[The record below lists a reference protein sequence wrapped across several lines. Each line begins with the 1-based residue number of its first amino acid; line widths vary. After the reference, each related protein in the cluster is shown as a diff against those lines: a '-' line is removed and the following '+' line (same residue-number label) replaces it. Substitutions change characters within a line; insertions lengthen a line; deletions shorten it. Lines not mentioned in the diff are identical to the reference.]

1 LKCFVGVFKFMN
13 SFENHAGFNI
23 SSSRLQVV
31 EINFKSD
38 QFNLENV
45 DEAYF
50 NENLDLEHDKETKI
64 NSLLQS
70 AYNELLIR
78 KPLKSNFVSFTLP
91 LDLFHI
97 MQVPYDN
104 TLLNQ
109 DLIEEFRWE
118 YSILYPYLPI
128 NELVIQYM
136 EIDKNKLNETGSA
149 IVIALPRKFL
159 QIIHNF
165 CSFNKLKIRFIDN
178 AHIASDRA
186 LFVNN
191 VLIDKGLVLSV
202 YFSENN
208 LSIIFSYDSKPVYF
222 NIIQLNDAGQITSVL
237 LDEINNNQYIKVNK
251 NFIESAFI
259 AGEDISISLAKSLSD
274 TIGLNFKYFNPFEK
288 IKPETNLHQNKCYVE
303 KFNSF
308 SPAAGIALRLA

>member
-1 LKCFVGVFKFMN
+1 MN

-38 QFNLENV
+38 QFQLENV

-50 NENLDLEHDKETKI
+50 NEPLNLEYDKETKI
-64 NSLLQS
+64 NTLLQS

-78 KPLKSNFVSFTLP
+78 NPLKCDYVSFTLP
-91 LDLFHI
+91 LDLFYI
-97 MQVPYDN
+97 MQVPYDS

-118 YSILYPYLPI
+118 YSILYPNLLV
-128 NELVIQYM
+128 NDFVIQYI
-136 EIDKNKLNETGSA
+136 EIEKNKINEAGTA

-165 CSFNKLKIRFIDN
+165 CMRNNLKVRFIDN

-191 VLIDKGLVLSV
+191 VLTDKGLILSIYFSDKSLSV
-202 YFSENN
+202 
-208 LSIIFSYDSKPVYF
+208 IFSYNSKPIYF
-222 NIIQLNDAGQITSVL
+222 KTIPLNDAGKIIPVL
-237 LDEINNNQYIKVNK
+237 LDEINNNQNIKINK
-251 NFIESAFI
+251 NLIENAFI
-259 AGEDISISLAKSLSD
+259 AGEDLSANLVQSLSEA
-274 TIGLNFKYFNPFEK
+274 IGLNFKFFNPFEK
-288 IKPETNLHQNKCYVE
+288 IKPETNIHTNKYYIE

>member
-1 LKCFVGVFKFMN
+1 MN

-38 QFNLENV
+38 QFQLENV

-50 NENLDLEHDKETKI
+50 NENLNLEHDKETKI

-70 AYNELLIR
+70 AYNELLIK

-109 DLIEEFRWE
+109 DLIDEFRWE
-118 YSILYPYLPI
+118 YSILYPYLPF

-136 EIDKNKLNETGSA
+136 EIDKNKLNEAGTA
-149 IVIALPRKFL
+149 IVIGLPRKFL

-165 CSFNKLKIRFIDN
+165 CAYNKLKIRFIDN

-191 VLIDKGLVLSV
+191 VLIDKGLILSV
-202 YFSENN
+202 YFSDNN
-208 LSIIFSYDSKPVYF
+208 LSLIYSYDSKPVYF
-222 NIIQLNDAGQITSVL
+222 KVIPVNDAGQITSIL
-237 LDEINNNQYIKVNK
+237 LDEINNNLYIKVNK
-251 NFIESAFI
+251 NFIENAFI
-259 AGEDISISLAKSLSD
+259 AGEDVSISLAKSLSD
-274 TIGLNFKYFNPFEK
+274 AIGLNFKYFNPFEK
-288 IKPETNLHQNKCYVE
+288 IKPEASLYQNKCFIE
-303 KFNSF
+303 KYNSF